1 MMYPIVVLDGAA
13 LIAVAMDMIDQQ
25 VEAVDIGNLMF
36 IPAKSLI
43 SKRTMNFYP

>member
-25 VEAVDIGNLMF
+25 VEAVDIGILMF
-36 IPAKSLI
+36 IPAKSFI
-43 SKRTMNFYP
+43 SKRFNP